1 VLAVAMEFG
10 LVPRLLAVF
19 TAVLPKGSLGVDG
32 AVACGVGAFHGSS
45 HIVPRIVRTLR
56 PSRDEDKLIEGI
68 GASER

>member
-32 AVACGVGAFHGSS
+32 AVACGVGAFRGSS
-45 HIVPRIVRTLR
+45 HIVPRTGGLYAPRGVRTSS
-56 PSRDEDKLIEGI
+56 SRG
-68 GASER
+68 